1 METQSLKSRRIRYQ
15 LQARLLIEGLPYM
28 RRFRG
33 QFVVIKY
40 GGHAMK
46 DEELKRSFAL
56 NVALLKYI
64 GVKPVIVHGGGPQ
77 IGAMLE
83 RLDIESVFREGLR
96 VTDDATMGVVEMV
109 LVGKVN
115 KEIVSQ
121 INAAGACAVGLSG
134 RDGQLV
140 KAKKLR
146 MTVMNSQNVS
156 EVVDLGNVG
165 EVTEVNK
172 ALIEHLSQDDFI
184 PVIAPTGIDDE
195 GNVYNINADS
205 VASAVAAAL
214 KAKRL
219 LLLTDVQGLL
229 TKEDE
234 LVRSLTTSET
244 KDLLADGTIK
254 GGMIPKVKCGLEAL
268 HAGVEKVMILDGRVE
283 NSILLEL
290 FTEAGIGTEI
300 IMDDGSGRS
309 DGQE

>member
-28 RRFRG
+28 RKFRG
-33 QFVVIKY
+33 QFVVVKY

-46 DEELKRSFAL
+46 DDNLKRSFAL
-56 NVALLKYI
+56 NIALLKYI
-64 GVKPVIVHGGGPQ
+64 GVRPVIVHGGGPQ

-121 INAAGACAVGLSG
+121 INSAGACAVGLSG

-140 KAKKLR
+140 KAKKLSL
-146 MTVMNSQNVS
+146 TVTNRNNEQ
-156 EVVDLGNVG
+156 EIVDLGSVG
-165 EVTEVNK
+165 EVVSINN

-205 VASAVAAAL
+205 VASAVASSL
-214 KAKRL
+214 KARRL
-219 LLLTDVQGLL
+219 LLLTDVPGLL
-229 TKEDE
+229 TNEKE
-234 LVRSLTTSET
+234 LVRSITTEET
-244 KDLLADGTIK
+244 LGLLADGTIK
-254 GGMIPKVKCGLEAL
+254 GGMIPKVRCSLEAL
-268 HAGVEKVMILDGRVE
+268 KAGVEKVMILDGRVE
-283 NSILLEL
+283 NCILLEL

-300 IMDDGSGRS
+300 VTVN
-309 DGQE
+309 